1 MNDVNQNRWDDAVK
15 LREPY
20 IKMLEALEMVIFVG
34 DKNKTLD
41 IDTELN
47 TKMWDMVNE
56 SIDDAKKIKLTD
68 FYRNL

>member
-15 LREPY
+15 LRETY

-56 SIDDAKKIKLTD
+56 SIDEAKKIKLTD

>member
-15 LREPY
+15 LRETY